1 MIVYV
6 LILCV
11 EVQCPHVIA
20 STLRVRVIAL
30 ANNTQTVDL
39 LTQNQATW
47 PSSSTCSVPLSTNT
61 SNGWMQLYMRSQA
74 WMLLNNGTSNSP
86 ERRTTNL
93 HKRLFSACQFKHI
106 LKCLFPGFKIPTASH
121 SLARQFYLNL
131 IFQPYT
137 EPQRASNCAINHD
150 GIMDAKA
157 EYASDSGC
165 NYSSVLLAGI
175 Q

>member
-1 MIVYV
+1 
-6 LILCV
+6 
-11 EVQCPHVIA
+11 
-20 STLRVRVIAL
+20 
-30 ANNTQTVDL
+30 
-39 LTQNQATW
+39 
-47 PSSSTCSVPLSTNT
+47 
-61 SNGWMQLYMRSQA
+61 MQLYMRSQA
-74 WMLLNNGTSNSP
+74 CKELWMLLNVGTSNSP

-93 HKRLFSACQFKHI
+93 HKRLFSACQLKYI

-121 SLARQFYLNL
+121 SLAKQSYLNL

-157 EYASDSGC
+157 GYASDSGC

-175 Q
+175 L